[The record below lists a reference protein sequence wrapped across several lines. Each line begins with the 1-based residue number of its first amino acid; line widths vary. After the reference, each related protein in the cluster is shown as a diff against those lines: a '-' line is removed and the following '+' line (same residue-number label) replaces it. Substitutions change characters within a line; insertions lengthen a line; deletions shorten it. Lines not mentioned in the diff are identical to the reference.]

1 MPTLLLDGTLTAVSP
16 IAIILPGSEDKRT
29 PAGAP
34 RKRMLRDGLM
44 VETVYVPPS
53 SLRGRLRHL
62 LTTELMRMQNAADQ
76 RRFTPEDYIDTA
88 LGGVK
93 DRKAAGDEERRVD
106 LKAIREIR
114 EHNPVVSL
122 FGSMVG
128 QISGRLMVGDMTPME
143 PVAAANTGRSVRA
156 HPFVRNPAVIELLD
170 PTHFDAFIRTN
181 DERLAANRAD
191 DKAGHLKRRLGGR
204 KRAGAET
211 AEIALIEAEMKE
223 FERQAEEGFEKAGG
237 AVNIQQPLNGYDVI
251 PEGTVM
257 TNRIRLIEG
266 SEVEMALTL
275 LALDLLAR
283 RPLIGGHTA
292 HGCGEI
298 AGAWRVRMQDADG
311 LQEAGTLRLEP
322 FAGLQLENAV
332 PMLEQLHVRAMG
344 FAREVGA
351 LDLRADRGAD

>member
-1 MPTLLLDGTLTAVSP
+1 MATLLLDGTITAVTP
-16 IAIILPGSEDKRT
+16 IAIILPGSEDGRT

-34 RKRMLRDGLM
+34 RKRMMRDGLM

-62 LTTELMRMQNAADQ
+62 LTFELMRMQNVADK

-93 DRKAAGDEERRVD
+93 DRKAAGDDERRVD

-114 EHNPVVSL
+114 ERNPVVSL
-122 FGSMVG
+122 FGSMVE
-128 QISGRLMVGDMTPME
+128 QISGRLMVGDMTPAD
-143 PVAAANTGRSVRA
+143 PVAPAPTGRSVRA
-156 HPFVRNPAVIELLD
+156 NPFVRNQAVIELLD
-170 PTHFDAFIRTN
+170 PAQFDAFVRLNN
-181 DERLAANRAD
+181 DRLAANRTE
-191 DKAGHLKRRLGGR
+191 DKAQVLKRQLASR

-211 AEIALIEAEMKE
+211 TEIAEIEGQVKE
-223 FERQAEEGFEKAGG
+223 FERQAKEGFEKAGG
-237 AVNIQQPLNGYDVI
+237 AVNIQQLLDGYDVI

-257 TNRIRLIEG
+257 SNRVRLIEG
-266 SEVEMALTL
+266 TELEMSLTL

-298 AGAWRVRMQDADG
+298 AGVWQARISDG
-311 LQEAGTLRLEP
+311 AGLRPAGKLRLEP
-322 FAGLQLENAV
+322 FAGLQLEEGAA
-332 PMLEQLHVRAMG
+332 LLKRAYDRAMA
-344 FAREVGA
+344 FASEA
-351 LDLRADRGAD
+351 STIDLRAQ

>member
-1 MPTLLLDGTLTAVSP
+1 MATLLLDGTLTAITP

-29 PAGAP
+29 PSGAP

-62 LTTELMRMQNAADQ
+62 LTSELMRMQNAADQ

-93 DRKAAGDEERRVD
+93 DRKVAGDDERRVD

-114 EHNPVVSL
+114 ERNPVVSL

-128 QISGRLMVGDMTPME
+128 QISGRLMIGDMTPVE
-143 PVAAANTGRSVRA
+143 PVPAAPTGRSVRA
-156 HPFVRNPAVIELLD
+156 NPFVRNQAVIGLLD
-170 PTHFDAFIRTN
+170 PDRFDAFVRLN
-181 DERLAANRAD
+181 DDRLAANRAD
-191 DKAGHLKRRLGGR
+191 DKANDLKRQLGGR
-204 KRAGAET
+204 KRAGAEN
-211 AEIALIEAEMKE
+211 AEIVLLEAEMKE
-223 FERQAEEGFEKAGG
+223 FERQAKEGFEKAGG
-237 AVNIQQPLNGYDVI
+237 AVNIQQLLDGYDVI

-266 SEVEMALTL
+266 TEVEMAMTL

-283 RPLIGGHTA
+283 RPLIGGHSA
-292 HGCGEI
+292 HGYGEI
-298 AGAWRVRMQDADG
+298 AGAWQVRIQDG
-311 LQEAGTLRLEP
+311 GTLQPAGTLRLEP
-322 FAGLQLENAV
+322 FAGLQLENASPILARV
-332 PMLEQLHVRAMG
+332 HARALD
-344 FAREVGA
+344 FAAEA
-351 LDLRADRGAD
+351 LSFDLRAG

>member
-1 MPTLLLDGTLTAVSP
+1 MATLLLDGTITAVAP
-16 IAIILPGSEDKRT
+16 IAIILPGSEDKQT

-34 RKRMLRDGLM
+34 RKRMLRNGLIE
-44 VETVYVPPS
+44 ETVYVPPS

-62 LTTELMRMQNAADQ
+62 LTHELMRMQNAHDQ

-93 DRKAAGDEERRVD
+93 DRKAAGDDERRVD
-106 LKAIREIR
+106 LKAIRELR
-114 EHNPVVSL
+114 ERNPVVSL

-128 QISGRLMVGDMTPME
+128 QIAGRLMVGDMTPVE
-143 PVAAANTGRSVRA
+143 PVPASPTGRSVRA
-156 HPFVRNPAVIELLD
+156 NPFVRNQAVIGLLD
-170 PTHFDAFIRTN
+170 PDQFGAFVRLN
-181 DERLAANRAD
+181 DDRLAANRAE
-191 DKAGHLKRRLGGR
+191 DKAQVLKRQLGAR

-211 AEIALIEAEMKE
+211 AEIATIEAEMKE
-223 FERQAEEGFEKAGG
+223 FDRQAKEGFEKAGG
-237 AVNIQQPLNGYDVI
+237 AVNIQQLLDGYDVI

-266 SEVEMALTL
+266 TEIEMVLTL

-298 AGAWRVRMQDADG
+298 TGAWQARIHDG
-311 LQEAGTLRLEP
+311 ETLQAAGTLRLEP
-322 FAGLQLENAV
+322 FAGLQLENAS
-332 PMLEQLHVRAMG
+332 PALAAMHARAIG
-344 FAREVGA
+344 FASEA
-351 LDLRADRGAD
+351 LTLDLRAGG